1 MCLCSFLETCSAV
14 GLVPV
19 KLSENTAGVLLVK
32 CTQGVGEE
40 AWIGDT
46 SAGKDLGPKLSS

>member
-19 KLSENTAGVLLVK
+19 KLSENTAGVFLVK
-32 CTQGVGEE
+32 CTQGLREE
-40 AWIGDT
+40 ARTGDV
-46 SAGKDLGPKLSS
+46 SAGKGLDPKLPS